1 MAERG
6 IALEELLAAVRDGRI
21 VPASMVREGVRV
33 CGGYLHGNLM
43 VVVDARCLYGTD
55 FRELVPTVRTVY
67 RTRPLDCAQPLTL
80 PLSAFSPR
88 EMAECLGA

>member
-6 IALEELLAAVRDGRI
+6 ITLQELLAAVRDGRI
-21 VPASMVREGVRV
+21 IPASMVREGVRIS
-33 CGGYLHGNLM
+33 GGYLHGDLM
-43 VVVDARCLYGTD
+43 VVVDARCLYGMD

-67 RTRPLDCAQPLTL
+67 RTSPLDCAQPLTM

-88 EMAECLGA
+88 EMAECQNA

>member
-6 IALEELLAAVRDGRI
+6 ITLQELLAAVRDGRI
-21 VPASMVREGVRV
+21 IPASMVREGVRIS
-33 CGGYLHGNLM
+33 GGYLHGDLM
-43 VVVDARCLYGTD
+43 VVVDARCLYGMD

-67 RTRPLDCAQPLTL
+67 RTSPLDSAQPLTM

-88 EMAECLGA
+88 EMAECQNA